1 MKNTLIFFSLA
12 LVACSEPADH
22 SSSIETS
29 FDKDTWQSN
38 ISNRG
43 SMLNDFLS
51 KHDITEQD
59 RASIEQLLGDPDGYY
74 LYDEF
79 PAYRLKEKGD
89 CVVAFPIDRNT
100 GKVKEVVIEPTDCI
114 TQAN

>member
-1 MKNTLIFFSLA
+1 MKKIALMSSLA
-12 LVACSEPADH
+12 LVACSDSADY
-22 SSSIETS
+22 STLGTAS
-29 FDKDTWQSN
+29 FEKVKWVSE
-38 ISNRG
+38 IGERP

-51 KHDITEQD
+51 KHDVTKKD
-59 RASIEQLLGDPDGYY
+59 RAGVELLLGRADGYY

-79 PAYRLKEKGD
+79 PAYRLKEEGD

-100 GKVKEVVIEPTDCI
+100 GKVKEVVIEPKGCA